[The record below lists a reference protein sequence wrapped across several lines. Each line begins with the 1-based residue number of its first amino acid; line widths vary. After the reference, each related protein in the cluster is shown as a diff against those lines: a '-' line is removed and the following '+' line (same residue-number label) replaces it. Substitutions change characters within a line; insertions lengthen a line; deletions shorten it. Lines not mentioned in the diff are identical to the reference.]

1 MPIVIHRECHTEMP
15 NGRSLPMESRAK
27 LLLLNDFGHVDKLP
41 LPYQL
46 STSRRGWS
54 PNVVIKMF
62 STPTLKKKKKK
73 RENIR
78 GRPDSQAGRPRIPIF
93 HQVIQTVPTDS
104 NI

>member
-1 MPIVIHRECHTEMP
+1 
-15 NGRSLPMESRAK
+15 MESRAK

-73 RENIR
+73 ERTYEE
-78 GRPDSQAGRPRIPIF
+78 DQTAKQADLGYRF
-93 HQVIQTVPTDS
+93 FTK
-104 NI
+104 

>member
-73 RENIR
+73 REHTRKTRQPSRQTSDTDFSPSNSD
-78 GRPDSQAGRPRIPIF
+78 RP
-93 HQVIQTVPTDS
+93 
-104 NI
+104 N